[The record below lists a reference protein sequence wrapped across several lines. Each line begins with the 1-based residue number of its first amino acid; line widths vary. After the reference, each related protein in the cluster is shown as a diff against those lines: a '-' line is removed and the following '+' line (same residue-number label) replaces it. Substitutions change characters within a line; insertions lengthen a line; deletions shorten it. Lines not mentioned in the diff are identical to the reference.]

1 MVFVWGLN
9 YSLMKQAF
17 QQVPFMAFNALRF
30 TVASVVFAAGI
41 AATRWRVR
49 RQTGP
54 VDRTFYTVEPP
65 TRRDWI
71 DFVWLGLVGHCGYQ
85 LCWAG
90 ALTMTSASNG
100 ALIIGATPIVVTT
113 ASALLGHE
121 RISPR
126 HWLGI
131 AISLL
136 GIYFVVGYGATS
148 EGSSVKGDLLMVL
161 AVGCWAVYTLGG
173 SRLMARHSPLYV
185 TGMTIVIGT
194 VAYVLIALPSL
205 LQVEWH
211 EVDSRLWA
219 LLFFVAIFPVNIAYI
234 VWHSAVHRLGAARTS
249 IYSNLVPIVA
259 IGFAAA
265 WLREPLTWRKALG
278 VGAVLAGVALT
289 RLVSPSPPV
298 AIEE

>member
-1 MVFVWGLN
+1 MVLVWGLN

-30 TVASVVFAAGI
+30 SIASVVFAAGI

-49 RQTGP
+49 TRGP
-54 VDRTFYTVEPP
+54 SVDRTFYTVERP
-65 TRRDWI
+65 TRRDWF
-71 DFVWLGLVGHCGYQ
+71 DLTWLGIVGHCGYQ

-136 GIYFVVGYGATS
+136 GVYFVVGYGAPS
-148 EGSSVKGDLLMVL
+148 EGTSVKGDLLMVL
-161 AVGCWAVYTLGG
+161 AVGCWSIYTLGG
-173 SRLMARHSPLYV
+173 SRLMTRHSPLYV

-194 VAYVLIALPSL
+194 AAYVVIALPSL
-205 LQVEWH
+205 LRVEWRQ
-211 EVDSRLWA
+211 VDPRLWGV
-219 LLFFVAIFPVNIAYI
+219 LLFTAIFPVNVAYI

-249 IYSNLVPIVA
+249 IYSNLVPLVA
-259 IGFAAA
+259 IGFAAV

-289 RLVSPSPPV
+289 RLARPSPAV